1 MQSLMPKPL
10 LRSFRA
16 LAFHGENRGV
26 ATGAEL
32 ELKLQQDIQV
42 GLAVPTIK
50 GGALQCVVLIK
61 LQASTPHEKDLKEQI
76 NAVGEYEAK
85 FFYDKDVQESTASEL
100 METDDY
106 QYLLIAQV
114 FPLAM
119 THFRR
124 EMQSMGLDA
133 RHLPL
138 GFQPQTLFAEQ

>member
-1 MQSLMPKPL
+1 MQSMTPKPL

-16 LAFHGENRGV
+16 LAFQGENRGA

-32 ELKLQQDIQV
+32 AISLQQDIQV
-42 GLAVPTIK
+42 GLAVPSIK
-50 GGALQCVVLIK
+50 GGALQCIVLIK
-61 LQASTPHEKDLKEQI
+61 LQASTPNEKDLNEQI

-85 FFYDKDVQESTASEL
+85 FFYATDVQESTASEL
-100 METDDY
+100 MEADDY
-106 QYLLIAQV
+106 QYLLVAQA

-133 RHLPL
+133 RQLPL
-138 GFQPQTLFAEQ
+138 GFQSQTLIAAE